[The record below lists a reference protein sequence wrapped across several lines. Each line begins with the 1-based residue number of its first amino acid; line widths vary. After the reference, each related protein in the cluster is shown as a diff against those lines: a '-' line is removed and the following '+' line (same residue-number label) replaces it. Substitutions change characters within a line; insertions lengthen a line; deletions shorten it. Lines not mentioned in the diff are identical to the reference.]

1 MKRGL
6 ITWDRAE
13 LPPSVFESRLAAV
26 RKALAER
33 DLPALVVH
41 TDVLRSNQARFLT
54 NYMPYWNRSLVVVPQ
69 DSAPVLLCGLS
80 PRVYPWIRSVAV
92 LEEIRPAGKLLQAL
106 SQLCTERQWKKVA
119 VLDFARLPHEVHAPL
134 LGAEFAVADL
144 RFADIFA
151 SPTDSGETA
160 MRKSAAGL
168 ARRILEQQLPQGA
181 GNVDHQFVGR
191 LELVYRRAG
200 AEDLL
205 VLLGQGDSAP
215 RPPNGTV
222 LGERYSVAVALEYR
236 GHWVKVTRS
245 HAAAE
250 VQRALHDQFALALRD
265 GRGHM
270 ENLSGPYPYES
281 CEITEMNSGS
291 IFALHVDS
299 RSGGQRLFYGDT
311 CRLDQS
317 GAKLL

>member
-13 LPPSVFESRLAAV
+13 IPPSIFEARLAAV
-26 RKALAER
+26 QKVLAAR

-41 TDVLRSNQARFLT
+41 TDVWRSNQARFLT

-69 DSAPVLLCGLS
+69 DSAPILLCGLS
-80 PRVYPWIRSVAV
+80 PRVYPWIRSVTV

-119 VLDFARLPHEVHAPL
+119 VLDLARLPHEVHAPL
-134 LGAEFAVADL
+134 LRAEFAVSDL
-144 RFADIFA
+144 PFADIFA
-151 SPTDSGETA
+151 SPTDSGESA
-160 MRKSAAGL
+160 MRKSAVGL
-168 ARRILEQQLPQGA
+168 ARRILEQELPRGA
-181 GNVDHQFVGR
+181 GKVDHQFVGR
-191 LELVYRRAG
+191 LELAYRRAG

-205 VLLGQGDSAP
+205 VLLSQGDWAP

-222 LGERYSVAVALEYR
+222 LGEQYAVAVALEYR

-245 HAAAE
+245 HAADE
-250 VQRALHDQFALALRD
+250 VRKALHDQFVLALRN
-265 GRGHM
+265 GRGIA

-281 CEITEMNSGS
+281 CENTEMNPDS

-299 RSGGQRLFYGDT
+299 RSGGHRLFYGDT
-311 CRLDQS
+311 CRQDQS
-317 GAKLL
+317 GAQLL